1 MKHHYWK
8 HNKVL
13 DELQSFSHGIA
24 TIEFKIGLQALLCV
38 WERERERGTLEVIKT
53 RDSFARLQIV
63 KRRNSLLGY
72 NSWTSLTRNYN
83 FFTI

>member
-1 MKHHYWK
+1 MKHLYWK
-8 HNKVL
+8 HNKIL

-24 TIEFKIGLQALLCV
+24 TIEFKIGVQALLCV
-38 WERERERGTLEVIKT
+38 RERERGTLEAIKT
-53 RDSFARLQIV
+53 KNSFARLQTV